1 MLEPMPRASLIF
13 ARILLAGM
21 AVSSIGCS
29 YALMA
34 HHHVAGADFD
44 EQAAARGFAEGTSTA
59 EIRAALGEPFEHDV
73 RSGREIWHYYSAY
86 SERACVVRLL
96 GVIPVSRPSKVTSE
110 ARFVFES
117 DALTEQI
124 VRIRRGLQPPDR

>member
-29 YALMA
+29 YALMPP
-34 HHHVAGADFD
+34 HQVAGSDFD
-44 EQAAARGFAEGTSTA
+44 EQAARTFAEGTSPA
-59 EIRAALGEPFEHDV
+59 EIRAALGEPFDRDV
-73 RSGREIWHYYSAY
+73 RGGREIWYYYSAY

-124 VRIRRGLQPPDR
+124 VRVRKGLQPPER